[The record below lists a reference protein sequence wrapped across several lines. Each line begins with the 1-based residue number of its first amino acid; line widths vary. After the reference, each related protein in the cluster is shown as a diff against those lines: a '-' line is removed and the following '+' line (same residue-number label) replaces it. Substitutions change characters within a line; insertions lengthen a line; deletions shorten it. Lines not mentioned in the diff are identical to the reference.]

1 MTAVAPGQ
9 RGRTGAPPLCRMVV
23 EFLLPSGPCALC
35 GADSGSGPV
44 PGICRA
50 CWKGRR
56 KPPEPLCP
64 VCGFPFPEGGTAGG
78 DAPCGECLRDPP
90 AYEAHRSSY
99 LYEGPA
105 RELLLLYKE
114 GRRYPLAG
122 VLGGALARTVRG
134 AWPEVPFHAV
144 VPVPG
149 SLARRMRRG
158 FDPAVL
164 IGRELARR
172 LGVPFE
178 GGLRMRRSTRPQK
191 SLTAVQRREN
201 LRGAFRLRSR
211 GMKRR
216 NILLVDDI
224 STTGATLREA
234 SRVLVR
240 AGAAV
245 WAASVAM
252 TPERELD
259 LQGPPGPEVPAQ
271 G

>member
-1 MTAVAPGQ
+1 MTAPVPSA
-9 RGRTGAPPLCRMVV
+9 RRRAAPPALCRAFV
-23 EFLLPSGPCALC
+23 EFLLPSGPCVLC

-44 PGICRA
+44 PGICRL
-50 CWKGRR
+50 CWRER
-56 KPPEPLCP
+56 TKPRAPFCA
-64 VCGFPFPEGGTAGG
+64 VCGFPFPEGGSAGG
-78 DAPCGECLRDPP
+78 DASCGECLRDPP
-90 AYEAHRSSY
+90 AYEAHRSAY

-122 VLGGALARTVRG
+122 VLGRALARRVRG
-134 AWPEVPFHAV
+134 AWPGVRFDVV

-164 IGRELARR
+164 IGREVARR
-172 LGVPFE
+172 LGVPIDRA
-178 GGLRMRRSTRPQK
+178 LKMRRITRPQK

-201 LRGAFRLRSR
+201 LRGAFRIHAR
-211 GMKRR
+211 GMKARK
-216 NILLVDDI
+216 ILLVDDVT
-224 STTGATLREA
+224 TTGATLREA
-234 SRVLVR
+234 SRVLAR
-240 AGAAV
+240 AGARV

-252 TPERELD
+252 TPERALD
-259 LQGPPGPEVPAQ
+259 WQGGPESEAPAQ